1 MLLPLATVA
10 GGMLAAASRWG
21 RYDGARPRGVGHLAL
36 WRTGVV
42 ARCVVGVPRV
52 LVAGTVGRH
61 DSHSTCLRSTRHTKC
76 CLCMRSDELW

>member
-1 MLLPLATVA
+1 MRLRGA
-10 GGMLAAASRWG
+10 GAGLTELIR
-21 RYDGARPRGVGHLAL
+21 RGVGHLAL

-76 CLCMRSDELW
+76 GLCMRSDELW